1 MHATLFSSSTA
12 TSGRVELLRFA
23 KTALLRLALHH
34 MVPVEVSVEVSDVV
48 ASPAVAAS
56 LDAVALEVVSEAEV
70 VMVVVMVAVSIL
82 GRPSHQTTSPILQL
96 MVDRGA
102 KQFTCAT

>member
-1 MHATLFSSSTA
+1 MHVTLSSSSTA
-12 TSGRVELLRFA
+12 TSGKVEPLRFA
-23 KTALLRLALHH
+23 KTALLRLVLRH
-34 MVPVEVSVEVSDVV
+34 MVPVEVLVEASDVV
-48 ASPAVAAS
+48 ASVAVAAS
-56 LDAVALEVVSEAEV
+56 LAAVDLEVVSEAEV
-70 VMVVVMVAVSIL
+70 VMVVDMVAVSML